1 MRVFFGGRFIEK
13 EKLENEGIY
22 HPIKLEYYKRINEE
36 EYIRGENNKFGISVI
51 KTEYLPERTKV
62 EQKDIKYLTN
72 DERKIDKVLNLF
84 KENEVTPIGVDDVIC
99 DLYKTIF

>member
-13 EKLENEGIY
+13 EKLENEGIF

-36 EYIRGENNKFGISVI
+36 EFIKGNNNKFGISVV
-51 KTEYLPERTKV
+51 KTEYLPETTKV

-72 DERKIDKVLNLF
+72 DEAKIEKLLNLF

-99 DLYKTIF
+99 DLYKTTF

>member
-1 MRVFFGGRFIEK
+1 MKVFFGGRFIEK
-13 EKLENEGIY
+13 EKLENEGIF

-36 EYIRGENNKFGISVI
+36 EFIKGNNNKFGISVV
-51 KTEYLPERTKV
+51 KTEYLQETTKV

-72 DERKIDKVLNLF
+72 DEAKIEKLLNLF

-99 DLYKTIF
+99 DLYKTTF